1 MKHLIKLFWTS
12 LLFFALASCDVFIHD
27 PYEGIPTEACEGGC
41 EYSFKINPEQQP
53 DAYLDGS
60 GYWHVYTGGL
70 RYFQIIGELEE
81 PHEYFHINGI
91 PDVSTSMDSDYW
103 VTFGNISFTTP
114 MYGVLGW
121 YSDAGMNS
129 PLPIGDTTYTINELI
144 LNDQSIT
151 NLVGYEITP
160 YTCLDCPYSS
170 SLFGVYSRYNPHP
183 TFNIFNLGE
192 LKGDTAIFFIEVEYA
207 SEWRGSSNPNS
218 SQAHIKS
225 NTEIKVI
232 FE

>member
-1 MKHLIKLFWTS
+1 
-12 LLFFALASCDVFIHD
+12 
-27 PYEGIPTEACEGGC
+27 
-41 EYSFKINPEQQP
+41 
-53 DAYLDGS
+53 
-60 GYWHVYTGGL
+60 
-70 RYFQIIGELEE
+70 
-81 PHEYFHINGI
+81 
-91 PDVSTSMDSDYW
+91 MDSDYW

-170 SLFGVYSRYNPHP
+170 SLFGVYSRYNLHP

>member
-1 MKHLIKLFWTS
+1 MKHLIKLFWAS
-12 LLFFALASCDVFIHD
+12 LLFFALASCEKYD
-27 PYEGIPTEACEGGC
+27 PYEGTPDTACPGGEC
-41 EYSFKINPEQQP
+41 EYSFKINPQQQP
-53 DAYLDGS
+53 NAYLDEE
-60 GYWHVYTGGL
+60 GYWHVYTNGL
-70 RYFQIIGELEE
+70 RYFQIIGKLEE
-81 PHEYFHINGI
+81 PHDYYHINGI
-91 PDVSTSMDSDYW
+91 PDVNTSMDSDYW

-160 YTCLDCPYSS
+160 HTCLDCGYSS
-170 SLFGVYSRYNPHP
+170 SLFAVYSRYNTHP

-192 LKGDTAIFFIEVEYA
+192 LKGDTATFYIEIEYA
-207 SEWRGSSNPNS
+207 GEWRGTANPH
-218 SQAHIKS
+218 AREAVVTHK
-225 NTEIKVI
+225 TEIKVI